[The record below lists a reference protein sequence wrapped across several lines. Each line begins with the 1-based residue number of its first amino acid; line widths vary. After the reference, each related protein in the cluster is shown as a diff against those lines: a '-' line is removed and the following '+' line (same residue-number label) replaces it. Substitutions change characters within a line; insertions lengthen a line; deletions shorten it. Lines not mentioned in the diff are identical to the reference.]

1 MATVLTTCPFCT
13 CGCGLHLQADHG
25 HLTGSAPSE
34 HHPVGQGKLCA
45 RGWHAHEAPTW
56 GQRLTRPLLRRG
68 GAPVEV
74 SWAEAV
80 DAVVQGLSRI
90 LADGDLVGV
99 LGSARATNEEN
110 FLAVKL
116 ARGALRTGNLDFCL
130 RAGLQPL
137 VDGVAEVTGDP
148 WPPGRLLDLER
159 SEFILLFE
167 GDLAETHPR
176 AASLVAAA
184 VKRGARL
191 VTVGWHR
198 TQMSRLAARHLPV
211 DPGAGHQVI
220 PGLVAAV
227 LDGGLAGGAGVVA
240 AVPGFAELRAGLS
253 DFSVGEPV
261 REAATWYASAAR
273 ASIVVSEGALLPDEA
288 RDGAAA
294 LAMLAVVTG
303 HLGRAG
309 SALLLLPSRGNQRGA
324 LEVGVRP
331 DALPGGLPLD
341 DAVMIPKLRRHWSGE
356 PAVVTGLDAE
366 AMVAGCRGLVVVA
379 EELPAVLRAGR
390 SGADALAKAEF
401 VVVLDSFA
409 TATAQSAHAV
419 LPVAAFGETDG
430 TTTSFDG
437 RVQRVRECASPPGL
451 ARPGWQVLAELVTRF
466 GLPCSYGSIG
476 DLHREMTDLVPLFGE
491 IGEGQL
497 DESWGALVSRPA
509 RGTGVHL
516 RTVGLGRRD
525 PVEGPCVV
533 VFDEAFDWG
542 SDPSVAHAPTLCR
555 DHVARR
561 KLFPTGFVEM
571 NKADADR
578 LGVRPGWAVR
588 LASKHGEVT
597 VPVVVS
603 GDVAPGMARLP
614 FSARD
619 RVGVVLGGRGRA
631 GVRVERA

>member
-1 MATVLTTCPFCT
+1 MTTVLTTCPFCT

-25 HLTGSAPSE
+25 HLIGSAPSE

-68 GAPVEV
+68 GEQVEA

-80 DAVVQGLSRI
+80 DEVFRGLSGV
-90 LADGDLVGV
+90 LAAGDSVGV

-116 ARGALRTGNLDFCL
+116 VRGALQTGNVDFCL
-130 RAGLQPL
+130 RAGLQPV
-137 VDGVAEVTGDP
+137 VDGIAEVTGDP

-159 SEFILLFE
+159 SEVILLFE
-167 GDLAETHPR
+167 GNLAETHPR

-198 TQMSRLAARHLPV
+198 THMSRLAARHLPV
-211 DPGAGHQVI
+211 DSGAGYEVI
-220 PGLVAAV
+220 TGFLAAV
-227 LDGGLAGGAGVVA
+227 LSGDQEAGTGTVTPD
-240 AVPGFAELRAGLS
+240 PGSEALRASLAGLS
-253 DFSVGEPV
+253 VDDPV

-288 RDGAAA
+288 RNGAAA
-294 LAMLAVVTG
+294 LAMLAAVTG

-331 DALPGGLPLD
+331 DALPGGLPFD
-341 DAVMIPKLRRHWSGE
+341 DEVMIAKLRRHWSRE
-356 PAVVTGLDAE
+356 PSLVTGLDAE

-379 EELPAVLRAGR
+379 EDLPAVIQAGRAGL
-390 SGADALAKAEF
+390 DVLANHRF

-409 TATAQSAHAV
+409 TATARAAHAV

-430 TTTSFDG
+430 TTTSLDG
-437 RVQRVRECASPPGL
+437 RVQRVRACVSPPGI
-451 ARPGWQVLAELVTRF
+451 ARPGWQVLAELISRF
-466 GLPCSYGSIG
+466 GLPCTYGSIG
-476 DLHREMTDLVPLFGE
+476 DLHREMTDLVPLFAE

-509 RGTGVHL
+509 TGPEVRL
-516 RTVGLGRRD
+516 RAVDLGRRD
-525 PVEGPCVV
+525 PVEGPCAA

-542 SDPSVAHAPTLCR
+542 SDPSVVHAPTLCR

-571 NKADADR
+571 NKVDADR
-578 LGVRPGWAVR
+578 LGVKPGWAVR
-588 LASKHGEVT
+588 LTSKHGEVT

-603 GDVAPGMARLP
+603 GEVAPGMARLP

-631 GVRVERA
+631 GVRVERV